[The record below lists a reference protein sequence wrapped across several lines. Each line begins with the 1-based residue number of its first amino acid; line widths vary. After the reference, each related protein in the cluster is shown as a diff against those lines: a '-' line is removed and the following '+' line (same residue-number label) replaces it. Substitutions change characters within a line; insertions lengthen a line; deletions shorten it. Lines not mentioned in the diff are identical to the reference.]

1 MDHAEL
7 KDLLPLKALDRL
19 DGDEARAL
27 DEHLASGCD
36 ECARELASFHE
47 ALAAMA
53 IAETGDAP
61 SDRVWARLQSRLDT
75 TLPAGR
81 IYDRGSQREPARR
94 QRFAILGYSAAAALI
109 AVVASS
115 ILFTTRVRRITSDT
129 SDEIAAL
136 TARVVIVQRDLDAA
150 GNKLAALQARVA
162 QTTDLTLASLGA
174 DAHVAHLAGLA
185 PAVSATGTVALNRAQ
200 AAAMLHVTGLP
211 PVPDGRVYEVWWIG
225 AKRGPLKAGLFEP
238 LSQGAT
244 IVALNLPPP
253 DEAILASAVTLEPT
267 GGVEKPTGAMYLKGD
282 FSRPK

>member
-1 MDHAEL
+1 MHHAEL

-19 DGDEARAL
+19 DGDEARAV

-53 IAETGDAP
+53 IAESGDGP
-61 SDRVWARLQSRLDT
+61 SDRVWTRLQSRLEAAG
-75 TLPAGR
+75 PADR
-81 IYDRGSQREPARR
+81 IYDRSAQREPARR

-115 ILFTTRVRRITSDT
+115 ILFASRLRRITFDT

-136 TARVVIVQRDLDAA
+136 TARVVIVQRDLDAT
-150 GNKLAALQARVA
+150 GDKLAALQARVA

-174 DAHVAHLAGLA
+174 DARVAHLAGLA
-185 PAVSATGTVALNRAQ
+185 PAISATGTVALNRAQ
-200 AAAMLHVTGLP
+200 AAAMLHVSGLP
-211 PVPDGRVYEVWWIG
+211 PVPDGRIYEVWWIG

-244 IVALNLPPP
+244 IVALDLPPP
-253 DEAILASAVTLEPT
+253 NEVVLASAVTLEPT
-267 GGVEKPTGAMYLKGD
+267 GGSEKPTGAMYLKGD
-282 FSRPK
+282 FPR